1 MTSYAVILDFHPC
14 DLTLDNGCYLPSLCP
29 SKVNKERSVR
39 LTSSM
44 VLSLVFGCFC
54 KSRKHRVTSALIP
67 KIVTDQGEEHEKLTR
82 ERRRLSIL
90 AISSGNTNTKN
101 VLDME
106 RVCGLQFVSGK
117 AAPVLDLTGGC
128 SSLGSPQQ
136 SVTRWQEVMFTPALQ
151 LYSSTSCCF
160 LPAVNLWSYTLI

>member
-54 KSRKHRVTSALIP
+54 TSRKHHVTSALIP

-82 ERRRLSIL
+82 EREKAVDFGHQLWRHKHKECSRHGTSLRPPIC
-90 AISSGNTNTKN
+90 I
-101 VLDME
+101 
-106 RVCGLQFVSGK
+106 GK
-117 AAPVLDLTGGC
+117 GC

-136 SVTRWQEVMFTPALQ
+136 SVTRWQEVMFTPTLQ